1 MVARSKPYHLLIAD
15 DDAASREVLCEIL
28 GPYVD
33 LMEAASGE
41 EAIEIVEHTRV
52 DILLLDMHM
61 DVLTGL
67 ETLQIVKAKLII
79 EPCILITADVTDE
92 LIRDAGEAEAFSV
105 LSKPVRKSELVDT
118 VSTALADAYSDPN
131 ALALNN

>member
-15 DDAASREVLCEIL
+15 DDAAFREVLCEIL